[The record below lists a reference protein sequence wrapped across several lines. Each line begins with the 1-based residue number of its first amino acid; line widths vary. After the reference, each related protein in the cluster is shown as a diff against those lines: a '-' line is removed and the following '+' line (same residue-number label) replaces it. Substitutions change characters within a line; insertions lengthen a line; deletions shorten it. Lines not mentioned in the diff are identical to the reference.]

1 MSSFLSKLGSEMD
14 WLQMLRN
21 TSVLVGTGTE
31 SVSDHRG
38 ALWSLHWLWGQGDRE
53 RGRTGG
59 GPSSVPYS
67 YQVSHLFVG
76 LTLPLSLSL
85 LFLLGIFNILILCN
99 LRSSRA
105 GLRPPG
111 GRVSGPTAR
120 ALVSMGV
127 ADTALCMTAAPTVLL
142 SDLGVPF
149 PFYPC
154 LLLSCTVLGWA
165 MVSSFH
171 HVLMAYY
178 RWKLITQPHSSRGRQ
193 AWSSSL
199 FPLSL
204 CWVAGVAI
212 SCLPYLG
219 YNNYPNLQAASYS
232 AAANHSPGVNL
243 SSLTHPANHSPA
255 PSHISATTANHSPG
269 VNLSSLTHPANHSP
283 TLSYVP
289 ATTANHSPGL
299 TYTTTSAANQNPAG
313 RQIPFSAT
321 PYVSEDA
328 LKEYAFQSVP
338 ARTYSA
344 SPNNPRVPFMKD
356 LLAFTVPSLTTPIS
370 PSVHRW
376 PNSAVNSSKRASPGH
391 TPGAPQQPPASSHS
405 DRVCCPRPVNIHPQT
420 KPFVST
426 WSAPVTD
433 HSSRGVYRKPALPHQ
448 HSPQPVSDRD
458 VEAFSLLTDT
468 PSARYSSL
476 SGHRVTS
483 RQVQNPGPVNG
494 AKTPQ
499 SAAAIGPGSSQGGI
513 KPAGL
518 GVLPPEYQPM
528 ASDLRQES
536 HMIPQGNR
544 DGLAFTTETPA
555 SDSTPTTPGESLS
568 SLQQMEKDPGRPLTS
583 PHHLKPYFPLPR
595 ALKTPTLECAGS
607 PSSCRVPCIY
617 QNVLSLTYLTYVVFL
632 CGVTLPLGVTCLLYC
647 LAFRAIRAHCRG
659 RALLSPPASSAP
671 RAPSHN
677 SLFYLRQRRVARLT
691 ALLFGLYVLSR
702 LPFNLL
708 NAVMLLCPSCPVPYW
723 APPLAI
729 LCAVFSAASNPLI
742 YLVRGEGK
750 LAKVLRQALSPNQH

>member
-1 MSSFLSKLGSEMD
+1 MD
-14 WLQMLRN
+14 WLQVLRN

-232 AAANHSPGVNL
+232 AAANHSPG
-243 SSLTHPANHSPA
+243 
-255 PSHISATTANHSPG
+255 
-269 VNLSSLTHPANHSP
+269 
-283 TLSYVP
+283 
-289 ATTANHSPGL
+289 
-299 TYTTTSAANQNPAG
+299 
-313 RQIPFSAT
+313 
-321 PYVSEDA
+321 
-328 LKEYAFQSVP
+328 
-338 ARTYSA
+338 
-344 SPNNPRVPFMKD
+344 
-356 LLAFTVPSLTTPIS
+356 
-370 PSVHRW
+370 
-376 PNSAVNSSKRASPGH
+376 
-391 TPGAPQQPPASSHS
+391 
-405 DRVCCPRPVNIHPQT
+405 
-420 KPFVST
+420 
-426 WSAPVTD
+426 
-433 HSSRGVYRKPALPHQ
+433 
-448 HSPQPVSDRD
+448 
-458 VEAFSLLTDT
+458 
-468 PSARYSSL
+468 
-476 SGHRVTS
+476 
-483 RQVQNPGPVNG
+483 
-494 AKTPQ
+494 
-499 SAAAIGPGSSQGGI
+499 
-513 KPAGL
+513 
-518 GVLPPEYQPM
+518 
-528 ASDLRQES
+528 
-536 HMIPQGNR
+536 
-544 DGLAFTTETPA
+544 
-555 SDSTPTTPGESLS
+555 
-568 SLQQMEKDPGRPLTS
+568 
-583 PHHLKPYFPLPR
+583 
-595 ALKTPTLECAGS
+595 CAGS

-691 ALLFGLYVLSR
+691 ALLFGL
-702 LPFNLL
+702 
-708 NAVMLLCPSCPVPYW
+708 
-723 APPLAI
+723 
-729 LCAVFSAASNPLI
+729 AASNPLI

-750 LAKVLRQALSPNQH
+750 LGKVLRQALSPNQH

>member
-1 MSSFLSKLGSEMD
+1 SGKQNIND
-14 WLQMLRN
+14 
-21 TSVLVGTGTE
+21 
-31 SVSDHRG
+31 
-38 ALWSLHWLWGQGDRE
+38 
-53 RGRTGG
+53 
-59 GPSSVPYS
+59 
-67 YQVSHLFVG
+67 VSHLFVG

-232 AAANHSPGVNL
+232 AAA
-243 SSLTHPANHSPA
+243 
-255 PSHISATTANHSPG
+255 
-269 VNLSSLTHPANHSP
+269 
-283 TLSYVP
+283 
-289 ATTANHSPGL
+289 
-299 TYTTTSAANQNPAG
+299 
-313 RQIPFSAT
+313 
-321 PYVSEDA
+321 
-328 LKEYAFQSVP
+328 
-338 ARTYSA
+338 
-344 SPNNPRVPFMKD
+344 
-356 LLAFTVPSLTTPIS
+356 
-370 PSVHRW
+370 
-376 PNSAVNSSKRASPGH
+376 
-391 TPGAPQQPPASSHS
+391 
-405 DRVCCPRPVNIHPQT
+405 
-420 KPFVST
+420 
-426 WSAPVTD
+426 
-433 HSSRGVYRKPALPHQ
+433 
-448 HSPQPVSDRD
+448 
-458 VEAFSLLTDT
+458 
-468 PSARYSSL
+468 
-476 SGHRVTS
+476 
-483 RQVQNPGPVNG
+483 
-494 AKTPQ
+494 
-499 SAAAIGPGSSQGGI
+499 
-513 KPAGL
+513 
-518 GVLPPEYQPM
+518 
-528 ASDLRQES
+528 
-536 HMIPQGNR
+536 
-544 DGLAFTTETPA
+544 
-555 SDSTPTTPGESLS
+555 
-568 SLQQMEKDPGRPLTS
+568 
-583 PHHLKPYFPLPR
+583 
-595 ALKTPTLECAGS
+595 CAGS

-742 YLVRGEGK
+742 YLVRGE
-750 LAKVLRQALSPNQH
+750 